1 MSAAIHKVEF
11 TTGQIELIRAAVYV
25 RQQEELKQLLDAT
38 EKNEQEKMVFLMTS
52 TNNARKVLALI
63 NDLAY

>member
-11 TTGQIELIRAAVYV
+11 TTGQMELIRAAVYV
-25 RQQEELKQLLDAT
+25 RQQAELEQLLEAT

-52 TNNARKVLALI
+52 TNNARKILALI
-63 NDLAY
+63 NDLSY